1 MNGKH
6 KFVADFLYND
16 SGVGQE
22 NQWTYEWALSLRSE
36 YVTDRWVVMTEGFV
50 GDNGDEANG
59 VTKAER
65 QGHFWAAVI
74 TPYYYLI
81 PDRLQLGFQYQY
93 AGSTGAEGVRTSSRY
108 LRRNHA
114 DPTVDVG
121 GGRGNRHH
129 SYYLGLNYLL
139 CDHNAKIMT
148 GIQYDDLN
156 AEECK
161 VTGTTYWFAYRTF
174 F

>member
-1 MNGKH
+1 M
-6 KFVADFLYND
+6 
-16 SGVGQE
+16 
-22 NQWTYEWALSLRSE
+22 
-36 YVTDRWVVMTEGFV
+36 
-50 GDNGDEANG
+50 
-59 VTKAER
+59 
-65 QGHFWAAVI
+65 I

-129 SYYLGLNYLL
+129 LLVRLPYLFLKLTDQFKPIKNV
-139 CDHNAKIMT
+139 
-148 GIQYDDLN
+148 DDPYGRPHFLILKLRRN
-156 AEECK
+156 
-161 VTGTTYWFAYRTF
+161 
-174 F
+174 